1 MWTSRITTPSEMA
14 TTYFHSAAI
23 KECIDRMNMKIKG
36 RLEGHYQ
43 HEGVRW
49 MLQRE
54 FDPDVKGGMLC
65 DDMGLGKTIQ
75 SIALICANDT
85 ISPTL
90 IITTVG
96 TVGQWRDAL
105 ISFGGLRPIIVNSS
119 FSGLLPDDA
128 HVVIT
133 AYSSFQKSKGQ
144 SPSCFNDLLW
154 GRIILD
160 EGHTI
165 RNKTTKVYEKIC
177 SLRSVSKWILS
188 GTPLQNSVRDIL
200 NLAEWVG
207 VDVRSNCSKSK
218 NLKMDELERICG
230 TYVLR
235 RTQENEGLKNPRLA
249 LPPLE
254 TTVVKLG
261 FVYNEEKELY
271 KNLERYFTEQLYLV
285 SSQKKYLTVVEGIT
299 RCRQACTHIQLY
311 MEGIEKKYDK
321 EMTKTVGIYKR
332 KRDSSLIKSSLPQLT
347 SIPSNST
354 KIDYICDDIYNHT
367 KRYKNKCLVFCMWT
381 LEMKLIQA
389 QLKQKGVSALVYDGK
404 LKRDDKEDVLYNFK
418 NSSIGVLILQIVCG
432 STGLNLEC
440 SNRVYITSP
449 NWNPCIELQAIS
461 RAYRKGQL
469 QKVTCIRIVMENT
482 IEERCLEIQN
492 KKMELIKSSFDDD
505 TLCQRLGGI
514 NDITLSDA
522 DINNCFKRST

>member
-1 MWTSRITTPSEMA
+1 MNHH
-14 TTYFHSAAI
+14 HSAVI
-23 KECIDRMNMKIKG
+23 KGCIDKMNSKIKG

-54 FDPDVKGGMLC
+54 LDPVIKGGMLC

-75 SIALICANDT
+75 TIALICANDA

-96 TVGQWRDAL
+96 TVGQWRDSL
-105 ISFGGLRPIIVNSS
+105 IGFGGFRPIIVNSS
-119 FSGLLPDDA
+119 FCGLLPDDA
-128 HVVIT
+128 NVVVT
-133 AYSSFQKSKGQ
+133 AYSSFQKSKGS
-144 SPSCFNDLLW
+144 SPSCFKDVSW

-165 RNKTTKVYEKIC
+165 RNKNTKVSDNIYC
-177 SLRSVSKWILS
+177 LRAISKWILT
-188 GTPLQNSVRDIL
+188 GTPIQNSMKDLIT
-200 NLAEWVG
+200 LAEWIG
-207 VDVRSNCSKSK
+207 IDINNKSCK
-218 NLKMDELERICG
+218 KHKKEELDSICT

-235 RTQENEGLKNPRLA
+235 RTQENEGRRYPRLA

-261 FVYNEEKELY
+261 FAYKEEKELY
-271 KNLERYFTEQLYLV
+271 NKLEKHFSEQLYLV

-299 RCRQACTHIQLY
+299 RCRQACTHIKLY
-311 MEGIEKKYDK
+311 MEGIEKKADK
-321 EMTKTVGIYKR
+321 ELNKSKGIYKR
-332 KRDSSLIKSSLPQLT
+332 KRESESIESSLPKLT
-347 SIPSNST
+347 SIPNNST
-354 KIDYICDDIYNHT
+354 KIDYICDDIYNFT

-404 LKRDDKEDVLYNFK
+404 LSRDDKDNVLYNFK
-418 NSSIGVLILQIVCG
+418 NSSISVLILQIVCG

-461 RAYRKGQL
+461 RAYRKGQVH
-469 QKVTCIRIVMENT
+469 KVTCIRIVMENT
-482 IEERCLEIQN
+482 IEERCLEIQS
-492 KKMELIKSSFDDD
+492 KKMELIKSSLDDD
-505 TLCQRLGGI
+505 SLCQRLGGI
-514 NDITLSDA
+514 HDMTLNDA
-522 DINNCFKRST
+522 EINSCFKRAI